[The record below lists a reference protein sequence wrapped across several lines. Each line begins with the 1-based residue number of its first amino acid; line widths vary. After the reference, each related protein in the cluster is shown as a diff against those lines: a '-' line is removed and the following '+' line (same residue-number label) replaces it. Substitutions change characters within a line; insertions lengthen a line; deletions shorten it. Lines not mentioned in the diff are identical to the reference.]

1 MKTKL
6 IFLTSIIPTTF
17 LIFSLINACAAQNV
31 TNQPATSDK
40 PSDDSKPPSS
50 DSSGSN
56 NDSNVGSIEIPTEII
71 TELPKENITENTSV
85 LPFGK
90 LTKYVLEIPK
100 IKINNVSLTL
110 EQQKQRYLDV
120 IEYITGKRS
129 DSDSVIGAPDTSF
142 YGHANFLTLIP
153 KNDQIFGSL
162 FGRLGEYMQVGER
175 IFYLD
180 KEEWFESLEKR
191 IGSADAALLSLFL
204 PIYVHAKNMAQVAKF
219 LASWSSMQIQMIDA
233 KNQTGSAQAFFQK
246 PKFLDAAQNALKAL
260 QLYFDP
266 LTGQTAVNSN
276 PKDGLFFSD
285 PLKTKITDNPWV
297 YKMLVQVANQTL
309 SPLTFFLDNN
319 NTFYEKLPEHYRGSE
334 EVFAK
339 VAGEKVKYR
348 NNFNS
353 SQLQTFWTKWFKTN
367 KQTYN
372 WQFDRE

>member
-6 IFLTSIIPTTF
+6 VFLTSIIPATF
-17 LIFSLINACAAQNV
+17 LAVAAVNACSLGGVVNRPTPPADSN
-31 TNQPATSDK
+31 NPSQPSN
-40 PSDDSKPPSS
+40 PSDPGY
-50 DSSGSN
+50 SG
-56 NDSNVGSIEIPTEII
+56 VGSIEIPTEII

-100 IKINNVSLTL
+100 IKINNVALTL

-129 DSDSVIGAPDTSF
+129 DSDSVIGATRTSF
-142 YGHANFLTLIP
+142 YGHADFLTLIQ
-153 KNDQIFGSL
+153 KDDQIFGPL
-162 FGRLGEYMQVGER
+162 FGRLNEYMAVDER

-180 KEEWFESLEKR
+180 KPEWFELLQKR
-191 IGSADAALLSLFL
+191 IGPADTALLPLFL
-204 PIYVHAKNMAQVAKF
+204 PIYVHAKNMAQVARF

-260 QLYFDP
+260 QLYFNP

-285 PLKTKITDNPWV
+285 PLKTKITDNHWV

-309 SPLTFFLDNN
+309 SLLTFFLDNN
-319 NTFYEKLPEHYRGSE
+319 NTFKEKLPAHDRNSE
-334 EVFAK
+334 EVFAQ

-348 NNFNS
+348 KDFN
-353 SQLQTFWTKWFKTN
+353 QGELQAFWKKWFETN

-372 WQFDRE
+372 WQFDQE

>member
-6 IFLTSIIPTTF
+6 IFLTSTIPTTF
-17 LIFSLINACAAQNV
+17 LTFSLINACAAQNV

-40 PSDDSKPPSS
+40 PSGDPKPPPS
-50 DSSGSN
+50 DSSGSDN
-56 NDSNVGSIEIPTEII
+56 NSNIGSIEIPTEII

-100 IKINNVSLTL
+100 IKINNVTLTL
-110 EQQKQRYLDV
+110 EQQKERYLDV

-129 DSDSVIGAPDTSF
+129 DQDSVIGASDTSF

-153 KNDQIFGSL
+153 KNDQIFGPL
-162 FGRLGEYMQVGER
+162 FGKLGEYMQIGER
-175 IFYLD
+175 VFYLD
-180 KEEWFESLEKR
+180 KPEWFESLQKR
-191 IGSADAALLSLFL
+191 IGPADTTLLPLFL
-204 PIYVHAKNMAQVAKF
+204 PIYVHAKNMAQVARF

-233 KNQTGSAQAFFQK
+233 KNQTGSAQAFFRKQ
-246 PKFLDAAQNALKAL
+246 FLKAARNALNAL
-260 QLYFDP
+260 QLYFNP

-276 PKDGLFFSD
+276 PKDGLFFND
-285 PLKTKITDNPWV
+285 PLKTKITDNHWV

-309 SPLTFFLDNN
+309 SPLTFFLDSDNS
-319 NTFYEKLPEHYRGSE
+319 FLEKTPNHIRNSE
-334 EVFAK
+334 EVFAQ

-348 NNFNS
+348 KDFNADE
-353 SQLQTFWTKWFKTN
+353 LQIFWSKWFETN

>member
-31 TNQPATSDK
+31 TNQPTTSDK
-40 PSDDSKPPSS
+40 PSGYPKPPSS

-110 EQQKQRYLDV
+110 EQQKQLYLDV

-153 KNDQIFGSL
+153 KNDQIFGPL

-266 LTGQTAVNSN
+266 LTGQTAINSN
-276 PKDGLFFSD
+276 DGLFFSD
-285 PLKTKITDNPWV
+285 PLKTKITDNHWV
-297 YKMLVQVANQTL
+297 YKMLVQVANQAL
-309 SPLTFFLDNN
+309 SPLTFFLDNDN
-319 NTFYEKLPEHYRGSE
+319 SFLETTPKHIRNSE

-348 NNFNS
+348 KDF
-353 SQLQTFWTKWFKTN
+353 SQQELQAFWKKWFKTN
-367 KQTYN
+367 KQIYN
-372 WQFDRE
+372 WQFEQE